1 MIFQSRSR
9 PGRKYDRGNAVMK
22 RIAIIPARSGSK
34 GLKDKNV
41 KLLAGKPMMAYTIEA
56 AEQSGIF
63 DCVHVST
70 DSSEYARIAQEY
82 GADVPFLRS
91 DELSGDTAGSWDVV
105 RWTLEQYA
113 GRGQAFG
120 CIALLQP
127 TSPLRTAEDIQNAYR
142 IMQEKQA
149 DAVVGVCE
157 MDHSPIWSNTLPE
170 DGNMDGF
177 LDRAANIGRQNL
189 PAYYRI
195 NGAVYLV
202 KDTILPNAETALYGA
217 GTYAYVMPKQ
227 RSVDIDDAFDFTV
240 AETVMRRML

>member
-1 MIFQSRSR
+1 MRS
-9 PGRKYDRGNAVMK
+9 
-22 RIAIIPARSGSK
+22 IAIIPARSGSK
-34 GLKDKNV
+34 GLKDKNIR
-41 KLLAGKPMMAYTIEA
+41 LLAGKPMMAYTIEA
-56 AEQSGIF
+56 AKQSGIF

-70 DSSEYARIAQEY
+70 DSKEYARIAQKL

-113 GRGQAFG
+113 QRGQTFD
-120 CIALLQP
+120 CVALLQP

-142 IMQEKQA
+142 IMQEKHA

-157 MDHSPIWSNTLPE
+157 MDHSPVWSNTLPE

-177 LDRAANIGRQNL
+177 LNRAANIGRQNL
-189 PAYYRI
+189 PVYYRI
-195 NGAVYLV
+195 NGAVYLAK
-202 KDTILPNAETALYGA
+202 KDILSDAETALYGV

-227 RSVDIDDAFDFTV
+227 RSIDIDDVFDFMV
-240 AETVMRRML
+240 AEAVMDKLGS